1 MNIHQDIGINAMQEA
16 IVNGDDLYQAVNERS
31 ITGGSQA
38 LTDIFC
44 GAIACL
50 LNSFVSL
57 RNAGVVPANT
67 GDPSIDS
74 FLKSGHNQMIAAV
87 TQSLIL
93 RDSKADGY
101 LSPVIELIDENRK
114 AFAFVKEP
122 APKAEAVQPPQPIDL
137 RVVLEMPKNEAAQPI
152 DVHVV
157 SMPKA
162 EAAQPIDVHV
172 VSMPSRTTEAKVKR
186 DSSGNIISATKI
198 ERDAKS

>member
-1 MNIHQDIGINAMQEA
+1 
-16 IVNGDDLYQAVNERS
+16 
-31 ITGGSQA
+31 
-38 LTDIFC
+38 
-44 GAIACL
+44 
-50 LNSFVSL
+50 
-57 RNAGVVPANT
+57 
-67 GDPSIDS
+67 
-74 FLKSGHNQMIAAV
+74 MIAAV